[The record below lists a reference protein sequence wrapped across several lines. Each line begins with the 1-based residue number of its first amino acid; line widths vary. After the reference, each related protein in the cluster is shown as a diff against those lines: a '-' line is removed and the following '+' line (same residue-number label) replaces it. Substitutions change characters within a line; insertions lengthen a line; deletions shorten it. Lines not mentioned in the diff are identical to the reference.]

1 MMLPDQLTGI
11 DRFPHETL
19 QRPVSLRGAIHH
31 LKQHTSSARY
41 AHSTKDAPL
50 YPQPLLPLCFMYS
63 ILIYTVEKMLK
74 LCV

>member
-1 MMLPDQLTGI
+1 MTLPDQLTGI
-11 DRFPHETL
+11 DQFSHGTL
-19 QRPVSLRGAIHH
+19 QRPVSLLGAMHH

-50 YPQPLLPLCFMYS
+50 YPQPLPPLCFMYS

-74 LCV
+74 LSV